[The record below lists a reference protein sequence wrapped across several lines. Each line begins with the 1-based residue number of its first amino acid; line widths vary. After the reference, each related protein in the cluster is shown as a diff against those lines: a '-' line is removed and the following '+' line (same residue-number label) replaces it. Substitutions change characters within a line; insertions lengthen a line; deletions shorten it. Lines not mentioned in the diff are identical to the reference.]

1 LFAADP
7 RADAEAITKKV
18 LGFATADETR
28 VVLRHTWTGQTRF
41 AAGDITTSG
50 SGDDRTVTVVS
61 TVGKRRAS
69 ASTNVLD
76 DASLKRTV
84 ELAERL
90 AKLSPEDPELMPE
103 LGPQRYASIPAFDAA
118 TAALDATKRADAVAS
133 AVSAARKSGADLF
146 VAGYLEAN
154 ATRANAIA
162 TSKGLFAYHQS
173 TDVNLSNTVRTADGT
188 GSGWASGG
196 GRRWSDVDPAALGA
210 RAAQKAVASR
220 NPVAIEPGRY
230 TVILEPQAVGDLVPL
245 LLGLFNARTAEEGRS
260 PFSKRAPAGTP
271 SDARGAGVTPGEGA
285 TRLGEQIADPRV
297 TLFSDPAD
305 TDLLGSPFDAEGLPL
320 GRRVWIENG
329 KLTTLAYSR
338 FWAQKRGLPE
348 SAAGGGGGGFGGG
361 GGGGGFGG
369 GGGGGLKMLGGTKSL
384 DEIIAGTDRGVL
396 VTHNFYIRGLD
407 ARSAS
412 YTGITR
418 DGTFLV
424 EGGKITKA
432 IKNFR
437 WNESPLLML
446 NRLLEI
452 GRAERI
458 GPGQVMPPLKVA
470 DFNFAS
476 ISEAV

>member
-1 LFAADP
+1 MSMRPYRLLAADP
-7 RADAEAITKKV
+7 RDDAEALTKKV

-28 VVLRHTWTGQTRF
+28 VVLRHGWTGQTRF
-41 AAGDITTSG
+41 AAGEITTSG

-61 TVGKRRAS
+61 TFGKRRAS
-69 ASTNVLD
+69 STTNVLD

-103 LGPQRYASIPAFDAA
+103 LGPQQYRAIQAFDAR
-118 TAALDATKRADAVAS
+118 TASLDAAARADAVAA
-133 AVSAARKSGADLF
+133 AVNAARRSGPDLF

-154 ATRANAIA
+154 AMRASAIA
-162 TSKGLFAYHQS
+162 TSRGLFAFHQS
-173 TDVNLSNTVRTADGT
+173 TDVNLSNTVRTPDGT

-196 GRRWSDVDPAALGA
+196 GRGWADVDPAALGA

-260 PFSKRAPAGTP
+260 PFSR
-271 SDARGAGVTPGEGA
+271 RGAEPGA

-297 TLFSDPAD
+297 TLFSDP
-305 TDLLGSPFDAEGLPL
+305 TDPELLGAPFDAEGLPL

-329 KLTTLAYSR
+329 KLATLAYSR

-361 GGGGGFGG
+361 GGGGGGG
-369 GGGGGLKMLGGTKSL
+369 GAGLKMLGGTKSL
-384 DEIIAGTDRGVL
+384 DEIIAGTDRAVL
-396 VTHNFYIRGLD
+396 VTHNFYIRPLD
-407 ARSAS
+407 ARTAS

-424 EGGKITKA
+424 ENGKITRS

-446 NRLLEI
+446 NRVLEI

-458 GPGQVMPPLKVA
+458 GPGQVMPSLKVA

>member
-1 LFAADP
+1 MSERPFRLTAADP

-103 LGPQRYASIPAFDAA
+103 LGPQRYASVPAYDAR
-118 TAALDATKRADAVAS
+118 TAALDASARADAVA
-133 AVSAARKSGADLF
+133 AALGGARRSGADLF

-154 ATRANAIA
+154 AARLAIA
-162 TSKGLFAYHQS
+162 TSKGLFAYHES
-173 TDVNLSNTVRTADGT
+173 TDVNLSNTVRTPDGT

-196 GRRWSDVDPAALGA
+196 GRAWADVDAAALGA

-220 NPVAIEPGRY
+220 NPVAIEPGRH

-260 PFSKRAPAGTP
+260 PFSKRGAPASAGGT
-271 SDARGAGVTPGEGA
+271 SSG

-297 TLFSDPAD
+297 TLYSDPAD
-305 TDLLGSPFDAEGLPL
+305 PDLLGQPFDAEGLPL
-320 GRRVWIENG
+320 GRRVWIDDG
-329 KLTTLAYSR
+329 KLATLAYSR

-348 SAAGGGGGGFGGG
+348 SAAGGGGGGFGERGLVT
-361 GGGGGFGG
+361 
-369 GGGGGLKMLGGTKSL
+369 LKMSGGTKSL
-384 DEIIAGTDRGVL
+384 DEIIAGTDRAVL
-396 VTHNFYIRGLD
+396 VTHNFYIRPLD
-407 ARSAS
+407 ARTAS

-424 EGGKITKA
+424 ENGKITRA

-446 NRLLEI
+446 SRVLEV

-458 GPGQVMPPLKVA
+458 GAGQVMPALKVA
-470 DFNFAS
+470 DYNFAS
-476 ISEAV
+476 ISDAV